1 MIMNKHVLS
10 INGNTAMNYLLKT
23 GFSDKYKVITVAN
36 VYEALQELKN
46 NDKIDMILVDVDY
59 QTEECVDFVQH
70 LNSSTMYSLPVIILG
85 SSHNREIAQKLE
97 SIRDVRELFI
107 KPFNPINLSKSI
119 DGFVSLNVA

>member
-1 MIMNKHVLS
+1 MKMNTYVLS

-36 VYEALQELKN
+36 IYEALHELKQ
-46 NDKIDMILVDVDY
+46 NDKIEMILIDVDY
-59 QTEECVDFVQH
+59 HTEECVDFVQH
-70 LNSSTMYSLPVIILG
+70 LNSSTMYSCPVIVLG
-85 SSHNREIAQKLE
+85 SSHNKEVAEKLE
-97 SIRDVRELFI
+97 CIRDVCDLFI

>member
-1 MIMNKHVLS
+1 MNTNVLS

-36 VYEALQELKN
+36 IYEALQELKEN
-46 NDKIDMILVDVDY
+46 EKIKMILVDVDY
-59 QTEECVDFVQH
+59 QTEECVDFIQH
-70 LNSSTMYSLPVIILG
+70 LNSSIMYSRPVIILG
-85 SSHNREIAQKLE
+85 SSYNKEIAEKLE
-97 SIRDVRELFI
+97 RIGGVRELFI

>member
-1 MIMNKHVLS
+1 MNTHVLS

-23 GFSDKYKVITVAN
+23 GFSDKYKVITVEN
-36 VYEALQELKN
+36 VYEALQELKQN
-46 NDKIDMILVDVDY
+46 EKIGVILVDVDY

-70 LNSSTMYSLPVIILG
+70 LNSSTMYSCPVIILG
-85 SSHNREIAQKLE
+85 SSHNKEIAQELE

>member
-1 MIMNKHVLS
+1 MSIHVLS

-36 VYEALQELKN
+36 VYEALQELRRN
-46 NDKIDMILVDVDY
+46 EKIEMILVDVDY

-70 LNSSTMYSLPVIILG
+70 INSSTVYSCPVIILG
-85 SSHNREIAQKLE
+85 SSHNKEIAKKLE
-97 SIRDVRELFI
+97 SIKDVRELFI
-107 KPFNPINLSKSI
+107 KPFDPITLSKSI

>member
-1 MIMNKHVLS
+1 MNTHVLS
-10 INGNTAMNYLLKT
+10 INGNMAMNYLLKT

>member
-1 MIMNKHVLS
+1 MNTHVLS

-36 VYEALQELKN
+36 VYEALRELKRN
-46 NDKIDMILVDVDY
+46 EKIEMILVDLDY
-59 QTEECVDFVQH
+59 QTDECVDFIQH
-70 LNSSTMYSLPVIILG
+70 LNSSTMYSCPVIILG
-85 SSHNREIAQKLE
+85 SLHNKEIAEELE
-97 SIRDVRELFI
+97 GIRDVRELFI

>member
-1 MIMNKHVLS
+1 MNTNVLS

>member
-1 MIMNKHVLS
+1 MRTHILS
-10 INGNTAMNYLLKT
+10 INGNNAMNYLIKT

-36 VYEALQELKN
+36 VFEAWQELN
-46 NDKIDMILVDVDY
+46 RNQKIQMILVDVDY

-70 LNSSTMYSLPVIILG
+70 LNSSTMYSCPVIILG
-85 SSHNREIAQKLE
+85 SSQNREIAERLG

-119 DGFVSLNVA
+119 DGFVSLNLA